1 MPPSN
6 LLLASKIVVVEEP
19 PSIRNIP
26 GVPTAI
32 AAFAGITERGPLR
45 VPQFLTSW
53 DEFVSVFGGFIL
65 NSDLPLA
72 VRGAFDNGAT
82 AVWVSR
88 LSHYTDINDDATS
101 TAVAGEQFLPDRGGV
116 AAAAILDSNV
126 GPFALVPGQQLDVN
140 IDGAGVD
147 SLVFAATPAEVT
159 TGNNEPFAL
168 VDLDTLVYRST
179 DKITGALDI
188 LRTITFATAD
198 FALIGAATAQEVA
211 DVINRDGIGISAE
224 VVAGPAV
231 TIRTDARGSG
241 ADLLIDAT
249 STSIGV
255 GKLNIASGTT
265 SSAGPNNVALIDA
278 VTAVEIA
285 ALLTALPLSAGT
297 AITFTTTTLN
307 DTLRLTGVTTGVGG
321 TVVIEATTTALGIFT
336 GALPITQLGSAAAV
350 SNTLRALARDPGT
363 FIASYEVVIENA
375 TSGDANRFNVRV
387 TRGGAGQE
395 SWPNLSMDPL
405 DERYV
410 EDFIEANS
418 TLIYLEDQSS
428 PAVSPANL
436 PALGT
441 YNAWV
446 NQDDGLV
453 GITDADFVGSSAGGT
468 GLNAFDIVD
477 NITLLVVPGRATSAV
492 HNAMIQYCEVTRVGT
507 CFAILDSPEGLD
519 EQDVKTYVQTT
530 AAIQGISE
538 FGAIYWPRVEILN
551 PSTAIYGA
559 AERLVVPPS
568 GHIMGMYARTDASRP
583 GGVYEAPA
591 GVEIGRLFGV
601 LGFESDDVL
610 DERKRDVVYPERI
623 NPITTID
630 GSPRHVDGSR
640 TLKGNG
646 NFPSV
651 SERRGVIF
659 IESSLKAGLL
669 FAKHRN
675 NDRRL
680 RMEVKRTIQAFLL
693 IQFGVQAFRGDTPGE
708 SFFVDVS
715 DALNPIELV
724 FAGQMNVRIGLATQ
738 KPLEFLVLRFTQDTR
753 ELEQR
758 LAEQLG

>member
-6 LLLASKIVVVEEP
+6 LLLASKIVVVDEP
-19 PSIRNIP
+19 PQIRNIP

-32 AAFAGITERGPLR
+32 AAFTGVTERGPIR

-53 DEFVSVFGGFIL
+53 EEYVENFGGFIVD
-65 NSDLPLA
+65 SDLPLA

-88 LSHYTDINDDATS
+88 TAHYTDINDANS
-101 TAVAGEQFLPDRGGV
+101 VTAVAGEQNLPDRGG
-116 AAAAILDSNV
+116 AATAALIDSNV
-126 GPFALVPGQQLDVN
+126 GPFALEPGQQLDVQ

-168 VDLDTLVYRST
+168 VNGDTFVYQAT
-179 DKITGALDI
+179 DKTSGALDI
-188 LRTITFATAD
+188 QRTITFLTAD

-241 ADLLIDAT
+241 ADLLVDAG
-249 STSIGV
+249 STGV
-255 GKLNIASGTT
+255 TAGKLNIATGTT

-278 VTAVEIA
+278 VTAIEIA

-297 AITFTTTTLN
+297 ATTFTTTNPN
-307 DTLRLTGVTTGVGG
+307 DTLRLAGVTTGVGG
-321 TVVIEATTTALGIFT
+321 TAVIEATTTALGIFA
-336 GALPITQLGSAAAV
+336 GALPISVTGSAAGIT
-350 SNTLRALARDPGT
+350 NTLRALAQDPGL
-363 FIASYEVVIENA
+363 FIGSYAVVIENA
-375 TSGDANRFNVRV
+375 TSGDVNRFNARV
-387 TRGGAGQE
+387 TRNGVTQE
-395 SWPNLSMDPL
+395 TWPNLSMDPL
-405 DERYV
+405 DENYV
-410 EDFIEANS
+410 EDFIAANS
-418 TLIYLEDQSS
+418 NLIFLEDLSS
-428 PAVSPANL
+428 PAVSPNNL

-441 YNAWV
+441 YTAWV
-446 NQDDGLV
+446 NQDDGLTGLV
-453 GITDADFVGSSAGGT
+453 DIDFVGSQASGT
-468 GLNAFDIVD
+468 GFYAFDIVD
-477 NITLLVVPGRATSAV
+477 NITLLVTPGRATSAV
-492 HNAMIQYCEVTRVGT
+492 HNAMIQYCEVHRVGT
-507 CFAILDSPEGLD
+507 TFAILDPPETLD
-519 EQDVKTYVQTT
+519 EQQIKTYVQTT

-551 PSTAIYGA
+551 PSTAIYGP

-568 GHIMGMYARTDASRP
+568 GHIMGMYARTDASRA

-601 LGFESDDVL
+601 LGFETDDTL

-623 NPITTID
+623 NPITAID

-659 IESSLKAGLL
+659 IATSLKQGLL

-693 IQFGVQAFRGDTPGE
+693 IQFNNKAFRGDTPAE

-724 FAGQMNVRIGLATQ
+724 FAGQMCVRIGLATQ
-738 KPLEFLVLRFTQDTR
+738 KPLEFLVLKITQDTR